1 MRQGLRGPVL
11 VWRLLKEAAAARRW
25 GRAGLLAACGL
36 AVGSCTFDA
45 GRPGVGFNLAARFD
59 HAGNKPSPPI
69 TTDWPSLFGSREL
82 TLLARATAVN
92 NLDVEAAAARILQA
106 DAQAQIS
113 DASLF
118 PTLTGTSNVQR
129 SLSPGISRS
138 SLGTT
143 SSSTGTA
150 TTTTSTSSRST
161 ITNTFNLGLNASYE
175 LDLWGKN
182 RLAGL
187 SAENA
192 AVASRFGRDALV
204 LSSVASTVNAYFT
217 LLSAQDR
224 LKVADENL
232 KSARFVLEAIKGR
245 LSVGT
250 VTALEVAQQE
260 SVVAQQLAAFPPL
273 QQQLQQAKTQIA
285 ILAGRT
291 PESLRVAGGSLNR
304 LKTPRIPV
312 GVPSQL
318 LRRRPDVAE
327 AESNLAAA
335 DASVGSAR
343 AALFPSIGLTASG
356 GFESTVLKT
365 LLRPESALG
374 SIAAGLTAPLLDG
387 GLLQGQL
394 GVQRGIDRE
403 DLAAYRKA
411 IIQSLVDVENAL
423 IAVQQT
429 TEHEKRLADV
439 VDASRRAYTITEA
452 RLKEG
457 TIDIVTVLQAEQTL
471 FTAQDALAV
480 VRLERYQALAS
491 LAQALG
497 GGWTQPASVVIPPVE
512 GALPGLARFFS
523 GPAQAAVGTP
533 HS

>member
-1 MRQGLRGPVL
+1 MRIEGCRHVL
-11 VWRLLKEAAAARRW
+11 VWAKPRAIGRQLR
-25 GRAGLLAACGL
+25 RAGFLSCCGL
-36 AVGSCTFDA
+36 AVGSCTFDS
-45 GRPGVGFNLAARFD
+45 GRPGIGLDLASRFD
-59 HAGNKPSPPI
+59 HAPSHASPPVS
-69 TTDWPSLFGSREL
+69 TDWPGLFGSKEL
-82 TLLARATAVN
+82 TALARSTAAN

-106 DAQAQIS
+106 DAQAQVT
-113 DASLF
+113 DAALF
-118 PTLTGTSNVQR
+118 PSLTNTGSFSRTLNSSGGRSVTSTTGTT
-129 SLSPGISRS
+129 LSTGSGGSGINTF
-138 SLGTT
+138 SLGL
-143 SSSTGTA
+143 S
-150 TTTTSTSSRST
+150 
-161 ITNTFNLGLNASYE
+161 ASYE

-187 SAENA
+187 AAENN
-192 AVASRFGRDALV
+192 AVAFRFARDATV
-204 LSSVASTVNAYFT
+204 LSSVAATVNAYFT

-224 LKVADENL
+224 LKVADDNL
-232 KSARFVLEAIKGR
+232 KGARFILEAIRGR

-291 PESLRVAGGSLNR
+291 PESLKIAGGSLNR
-304 LKTPRIPV
+304 LQAPRIKA
-312 GVPSQL
+312 GIPSQL

-327 AESNLAAA
+327 AESTLAAA
-335 DASVGSAR
+335 DANVG
-343 AALFPSIGLTASG
+343 AAKASLFPSIALTANG
-356 GFESTVLKT
+356 GFESTLLRT
-365 LLRPESALG
+365 LLQPSSTVG
-374 SIAAGLTAPLLDG
+374 SIAAGVTSPILDG

-394 GVQRGIDRE
+394 GLQQGVDRE
-403 DLAAYRKA
+403 DLANYRKA

-439 VDASRRAYTITEA
+439 VVASRRAYTITEA

-471 FTAQDALAV
+471 FGAQDALAV
-480 VRLERYQALAS
+480 VRLERFQAIAS

-497 GGWTQPASVVIPPVE
+497 GGWVQPASVSIPPVE
-512 GALPGLARFFS
+512 GALPGWLRFFS
-523 GPAQAAVGTP
+523 GPPQAAIGSP
-533 HS
+533 RS

>member
-1 MRQGLRGPVL
+1 MPRVST
-11 VWRLLKEAAAARRW
+11 AAAA
-25 GRAGLLAACGL
+25 GRAGRACLLAACGAAL
-36 AVGSCTFDA
+36 GSCTFDA
-45 GRPGVGFNLAARFD
+45 DRPGIGLDLAGRFD
-59 HAGNKPSPPI
+59 HAPQKTSAPL
-69 TTDWPSLFGSREL
+69 TADWPSLFGSTEL
-82 TLLARATAVN
+82 TALARATAAN

-106 DAQAQIS
+106 DAQAQIADS
-113 DASLF
+113 ALF
-118 PTLTGTSNVQR
+118 PTLTGTSDVQR
-129 SLSPGISRS
+129 SISPGISRS
-138 SLGTT
+138 SVGTT
-143 SSSTGTA
+143 GSTATAATSGTTTTA
-150 TTTTSTSSRST
+150 TTTTTTRSSGST
-161 ITNTFNLGLNASYE
+161 ITNSFDLGLNASYE

-187 SAENA
+187 AAEHN
-192 AVASRFGRDALV
+192 AVASRFARDAVV
-204 LSSVASTVNAYFT
+204 LSSVAGTVNAYFT

-224 LKVADENL
+224 LKVADDNL
-232 KSARFVLEAIKGR
+232 KGARFVLDAIKGR
-245 LSVGT
+245 LTVGT

-291 PESLRVAGGSLNR
+291 PESLRVGGGSLNR
-304 LKTPRIPV
+304 LRSPRIPA

-327 AESNLAAA
+327 AESTLAGA
-335 DASVGSAR
+335 DANVGSAK

-356 GFESTVLKT
+356 GFESTALRT

-374 SIAAGLTAPLLDG
+374 SIAAGLTAPILDG

-394 GVQRGIDRE
+394 GVQQGVDRE
-403 DLAAYRKA
+403 DLATYRKA
-411 IIQSLVDVENAL
+411 IVQSLVDVENAL

-439 VDASRRAYTITEA
+439 VEASQRAYTITEE

-457 TIDIVTVLQAEQTL
+457 TIDIVTVLQAELTL
-471 FTAQDALAV
+471 FGAQDALAV
-480 VRLERYQALAS
+480 VRLQRFQALAS

-497 GGWTQPASVVIPPVE
+497 GGWTQPPSAAVPPV
-512 GALPGLARFFS
+512 GAALPGWMRLLS
-523 GPAQAAVGTP
+523 GPPQAAVAALRR
-533 HS
+533 